1 MTNDLEFTR
10 LTITSAHKRIVAG
23 ELKASDVCRSALD
36 RIARLSELNA
46 FITVTADSA
55 IAHAEQLD
63 RAVSRGERLPPL
75 AGAVIAVKDNMV
87 IREVRTTAGSRI
99 LFNYNP
105 PYTATAIERL
115 EAAGAVIV
123 GKTNLDEFAMGSST
137 ENSAYGPVRNPWD
150 TTRVPG
156 GSSGG
161 AAVAVATGM
170 VMGALGSD
178 TGGSIRQPACLSGV
192 VGLKPTYGRVSRY
205 GLIAFGS
212 SLDQIGPLA
221 NSVEDVARI
230 LNVIAGRDPND
241 STSSDVAVD
250 DYVSAIGSDVKGLRV
265 GVPREY
271 YGEGLDAE
279 VKENIEVAISKL
291 DQLGAEI
298 VDISLPHTEYAIPV
312 YYLIATAE
320 ASSNLARY
328 DGVRYGF
335 RAEEAATLKAMYA
348 RSRDQGFGA
357 EVKRRI
363 MLGTYALSAGYYDQY
378 YGRAQKVRSL
388 IERDFRNAFERCDV
402 IATPTT
408 PTPAFKF
415 GEKTDDPLEMYFS
428 DIYTITANLAGV
440 PALSL
445 PCGLSSSGLPIGIQ
459 LIGRHFDEGRL
470 LRAAHNLEQALGFDA
485 LPPTALSAGN

>member
-1 MTNDLEFTR
+1 LELR
-10 LTITSAHKRIVAG
+10 GLTIGSLQERLASG
-23 ELKASDVCRSALD
+23 EIKAADLCRAALD
-36 RIARLSELNA
+36 RIESLRELNA
-46 FITVTADSA
+46 FITVTAEGA
-55 IAHAEQLD
+55 MATAQELD
-63 RAVSRGERLPPL
+63 RGIERGKQLPPL

-87 IREVRTTAGSRI
+87 TRGVRTTAGSRI
-99 LFNYNP
+99 LFNYKP
-105 PYTATAIERL
+105 PYSATVVERL
-115 EAAGAVIV
+115 QAAGALLI

-137 ENSAYGPVRNPWD
+137 ENSAYGPVKNPWD
-150 TTRVPG
+150 RSRVPG

-161 AAVAVATGM
+161 SAVAVAAGM
-170 VMGALGSD
+170 AIGALGSD
-178 TGGSIRQPACLSGV
+178 TGGSVRQPASLTGV

-230 LNVIAGRDPND
+230 LGVIAGHDPND
-241 STSSDVAVD
+241 STSSDAQVG
-250 DYVSAIGSDVKGLRV
+250 DYVAALNGDVRGLRV

-271 YGEGLDAE
+271 YGRGLDAE
-279 VKENIEVAISKL
+279 VKEKTEAAIRELEKM
-291 DQLGAEI
+291 GAEI
-298 VDISLPHTEYAIPV
+298 IEVSLPHTEYAVPV

-320 ASSNLARY
+320 ASANLARY

-335 RAEEAATLKAMYA
+335 RAEEAATLKEMYS

-378 YGRAQKVRSL
+378 YGKAQKVRTL
-388 IERDFRNAFERCDV
+388 IERDFREAFGRCDV
-402 IATPTT
+402 IATPTS
-408 PTPAFKF
+408 PTPAFKL
-415 GEKTDDPLEMYFS
+415 GEKADDPLEMYLS

-445 PCGLSSSGLPIGIQ
+445 PCGLSSSGLPIGVQ
-459 LIGRHFDEGRL
+459 LIGKQFDEARL
-470 LRAAHNLEQALGFDA
+470 LRAAHNLEQALG
-485 LPPTALSAGN
+485 LVLKPPMPR